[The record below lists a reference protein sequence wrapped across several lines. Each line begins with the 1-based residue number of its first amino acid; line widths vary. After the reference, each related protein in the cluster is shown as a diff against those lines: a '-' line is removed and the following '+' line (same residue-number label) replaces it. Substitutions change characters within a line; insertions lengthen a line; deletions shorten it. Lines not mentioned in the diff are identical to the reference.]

1 MRRITFS
8 CPDKTSAQLDWLCK
22 RTLRKPSNLL
32 ALLVHHEIDRHLKE
46 MPEQERLREL
56 DRIYAECPSVHPA

>member
-8 CPDKTSAQLDWLCK
+8 CPDETSAQLDWLCK

-32 ALLVHHEIDRHLKE
+32 SLLVHSEIDRHLKE
-46 MPEQERLREL
+46 MPEEERLREL
-56 DRIYAECPSVHPA
+56 DLIYAKCPSVETT